1 MIPQS
6 YITAWRK
13 QAPWQENYQVEQDL
27 IIHRALIAL
36 FSDELIKERLA
47 FRGGTALHKL
57 FLAPAARY
65 SEDIDLVQVKAE
77 PFGAIIDRIREQLS
91 FLGTPRVKQKEHNNT
106 IVYNLLSEDDVPMKL
121 KIEVNTREHFSV
133 YGLQDIPVKLD
144 AEWDKG
150 EALVPT
156 YGLDELLATKL
167 RALYQRK
174 KGRDLFDL
182 WYALNNADVHV
193 EKVIQAFKHYMNE
206 ERNTVSQKE
215 FLENME
221 KKIEDADF
229 KGDMNGLLRSG
240 IVYDIND
247 AYEFV
252 KSNLLKR
259 FKMKEQQEKYS
270 LPEGEV
276 WVSWLR
282 KDSVWSLR
290 HSLRSLRLSKCKQ

>member
-27 IIHRALIAL
+27 IIQRALIAL
-36 FSDELIKERLA
+36 FSNEFIRERLA

-57 FLAPAARY
+57 FLAPASRY

-77 PFGAIIDRIREQLS
+77 PFGTIIDSIREQLS
-91 FLGTPRVKQKEHNNT
+91 FLGKPRIKQKEHNNT
-106 IVYNLLSEDDVPMKL
+106 IVYTIQSEDNIPIKL

-144 AEWDKG
+144 SEWDNG
-150 EALVPT
+150 EAFVPT

-182 WYALNNADVHV
+182 WYALHNANVNV
-193 EKVIQAFKHYMNE
+193 EKLIEAFKHYMTE
-206 ERNTVSQKE
+206 EGNHVTQKE
-215 FLENME
+215 FLENMD
-221 KKIEDADF
+221 KKIEDPDF
-229 KGDMNGLLRSG
+229 RGDMNGLLRSG
-240 IVYDIND
+240 IKYDINE
-247 AYEFV
+247 AYKYV
-252 KSNLLKR
+252 KTEIL
-259 FKMKEQQEKYS
+259 EKI
-270 LPEGEV
+270 
-276 WVSWLR
+276 
-282 KDSVWSLR
+282 
-290 HSLRSLRLSKCKQ
+290 

>member
-27 IIHRALIAL
+27 IIQRALIAL
-36 FSDELIKERLA
+36 FSNEFIRERLA

-65 SEDIDLVQVKAE
+65 SEDIDLVQIKAE
-77 PFGAIIDRIREQLS
+77 PFGTIIDNIREQLS
-91 FLGTPRVKQKEHNNT
+91 FLGKPRIKQKEHNNT
-106 IVYNLLSEDDVPMKL
+106 IVYTIQSEDDVPIKL

-144 AEWDKG
+144 SEWDNG

-182 WYALNNADVHV
+182 WYALNNADVNV
-193 EKVIQAFKHYMNE
+193 EKLIEAFKHYMAE
-206 ERNTVSQKE
+206 EGNHVTQKE
-215 FLENME
+215 FLENMD
-221 KKIEDADF
+221 KKIEDPDF
-229 KGDMNGLLRSG
+229 RGDMNGLLRSG
-240 IVYDIND
+240 IEYEVNE
-247 AYEFV
+247 AYEYV
-252 KSNLLKR
+252 KTNLL
-259 FKMKEQQEKYS
+259 EKI
-270 LPEGEV
+270 
-276 WVSWLR
+276 
-282 KDSVWSLR
+282 
-290 HSLRSLRLSKCKQ
+290 

>member
-27 IIHRALIAL
+27 IIQRALIAL
-36 FSDELIKERLA
+36 FSDEFIKERLA

-65 SEDIDLVQVKAE
+65 SEDIDLVQVKPE
-77 PFGAIIDRIREQLS
+77 PFGAIIDRIREQLA
-91 FLGTPRVKQKEHNNT
+91 FLGKPRIKQKEHNNT
-106 IVYNLLSEDDVPMKL
+106 IVYSIQSEEDVPIKL

-144 AEWDKG
+144 SEWDNG
-150 EALVPT
+150 AALVPT

-182 WYALNNADVHV
+182 WYATKNAEVNTV
-193 EKVIQAFKHYMNE
+193 KVIEAFKYYMKEEGNE
-206 ERNTVSQKE
+206 VTQKE
-215 FLENME
+215 FIENMD
-221 KKIEDADF
+221 KKIEDSDF
-229 KGDMNGLLRSG
+229 MGDMNGLLRSG
-240 IVYDIND
+240 ISYNINE

-252 KSNLLKR
+252 KTNLL
-259 FKMKEQQEKYS
+259 EKI
-270 LPEGEV
+270 
-276 WVSWLR
+276 
-282 KDSVWSLR
+282 
-290 HSLRSLRLSKCKQ
+290 

>member
-13 QAPWQENYQVEQDL
+13 QAPWPENYQVEQDL
-27 IIHRALIAL
+27 IIQRTLIAL
-36 FSDELIKERLA
+36 FSDEFIKERLA

-65 SEDIDLVQVKAE
+65 SEDIDLVQIQAE
-77 PFGAIIDRIREQLS
+77 SFGAIIDRIREQLS
-91 FLGTPRVKQKEHNNT
+91 FLGKPKIKQKEHNNT
-106 IVYNLLSEDDVPMKL
+106 IVYSILSEDGVPIKL

-133 YGLQDIPVKLD
+133 YGLQDITVKLD
-144 AEWDKG
+144 SEWDYG
-150 EALVPT
+150 EALIPT

-182 WYALNNADVHV
+182 WYALNNADVNLGR
-193 EKVIQAFKHYMNE
+193 VIEAFKNYMNE
-206 ERNTVSQKE
+206 EGNTVTQRE

-221 KKIEDADF
+221 KKIDDADF

-240 IVYDIND
+240 ITYDINE

-252 KSNLLKR
+252 KTNLLVKI
-259 FKMKEQQEKYS
+259 
-270 LPEGEV
+270 
-276 WVSWLR
+276 
-282 KDSVWSLR
+282 
-290 HSLRSLRLSKCKQ
+290 

>member
-27 IIHRALIAL
+27 IIQRALISL
-36 FSDELIKERLA
+36 FSDEFIKERLA

-57 FLAPAARY
+57 YLAPAARY

-77 PFGAIIDRIREQLS
+77 SFGAIIERIREQLL
-91 FLGTPRVKQKEHNNT
+91 FLGKPRIKQKEHNNT
-106 IVYNLLSEDDVPMKL
+106 IIYSIISEDDIPMKL

-133 YGLQDIPVKLD
+133 YGLQNIPVKLD
-144 AEWDKG
+144 SEWDKG

-156 YGLDELLATKL
+156 YRLDELLATKL

-182 WYALNNADVHV
+182 WYALKNTDVNI
-193 EKVIQAFKHYMNE
+193 EKVIKAFKHYMNE
-206 ERNTVSQKE
+206 EGNEVTQKE
-215 FLENME
+215 FIHNME

-229 KGDMNGLLRSG
+229 TGDMYGLLRNG
-240 IVYDIND
+240 IEYNINE

-252 KSNLLKR
+252 K
-259 FKMKEQQEKYS
+259 KEILEKI
-270 LPEGEV
+270 
-276 WVSWLR
+276 
-282 KDSVWSLR
+282 
-290 HSLRSLRLSKCKQ
+290 